1 MTAGAPTLPL
11 GLPFEEALNRLRAS
25 NLPALAVLDSTGR
38 VVGLLTLDN
47 ITDLILV
54 RQAVARG

>member
-1 MTAGAPTLPL
+1 MARSVPVLQL
-11 GLPFEEALNRLRAS
+11 GLPFDAALERLRTS
-25 NLPALAVLDSTGR
+25 GLPALPVGGEDQR

-54 RQAVARG
+54 RRAVAR